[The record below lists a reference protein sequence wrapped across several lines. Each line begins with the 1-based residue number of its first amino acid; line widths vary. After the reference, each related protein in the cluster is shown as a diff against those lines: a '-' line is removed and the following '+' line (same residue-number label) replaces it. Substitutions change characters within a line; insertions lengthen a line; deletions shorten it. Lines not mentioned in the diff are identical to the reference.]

1 MVDLAKIRKKAK
13 KGVAAGVSRAETR
26 PAAESAAAT
35 PEAKLQA
42 FLATAG
48 QKRPGVVQEPMAA
61 ATDQIELLTF
71 IVGQERYAIDIEG
84 VAEIISSRAATRVP
98 NVAPAIVGIISLR
111 GSIVTLVD
119 VRSKLKQPPRANS
132 KDSRVVVVREGA
144 GLLGFEV
151 DRVLR
156 PAKIDRAAIE
166 PQPVVHPDE
175 QSACI
180 RGVVRGPNALTIVL
194 DLAKLLA

>member
-13 KGVAAGVSRAETR
+13 KSPPDNRQPTTDN
-26 PAAESAAAT
+26 AAA
-35 PEAKLQA
+35 KLEA

-48 QKRPGVVQEPMAA
+48 KKREGVVQETIPV
-61 ATDQIELLTF
+61 ATDEIELLTF
-71 IVGQERYAIDIEG
+71 ILGQERYAIDIDG
-84 VAEIISSRAATRVP
+84 VAEIISTRSATRVP
-98 NVAPAIVGIISLR
+98 NTDPFIVGIISVR

-119 VRSKLKQPPRANS
+119 VRSKLKQPARGGS
-132 KDSRVVVVREGA
+132 KDSRIIVVRHGA
-144 GLLGFEV
+144 GLLGFDV

-156 PAKIDRAAIE
+156 PAKIERTAIE

-175 QSACI
+175 ESDCI

-194 DLAKLLA
+194 DLAKLVGQPS